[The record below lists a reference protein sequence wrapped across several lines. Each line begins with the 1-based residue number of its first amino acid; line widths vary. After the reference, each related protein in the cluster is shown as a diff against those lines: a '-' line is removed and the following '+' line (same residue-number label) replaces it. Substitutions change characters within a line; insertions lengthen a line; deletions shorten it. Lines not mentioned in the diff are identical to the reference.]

1 MDSVMDDCIL
11 LQPGSPI
18 RTSAAIALVCSLP
31 QLFAAYHVL
40 RRLPVPRHPP
50 YALIHLTSSESPSV
64 SNADGLSLK
73 ISSMKN
79 LYWFSRCII
88 IVVVTQTLNLKSLLG
103 DNFLISFQFDTFFFR
118 IVQFSRYK
126 MVETRGIEP
135 LTSCVQGRRS
145 PS

>member
-1 MDSVMDDCIL
+1 MGFVVKD
-11 LQPGSPI
+11 
-18 RTSAAIALVCSLP
+18 
-31 QLFAAYHVL
+31 LFL
-40 RRLPVPRHPP
+40 EK
-50 YALIHLTSSESPSV
+50 S
-64 SNADGLSLK
+64 
-73 ISSMKN
+73 

-88 IVVVTQTLNLKSLLG
+88 IVVVTQTLNLKFLLG
-103 DNFLISFQFDTFFFR
+103 DNFFDIFFYDTFFR

>member
-1 MDSVMDDCIL
+1 
-11 LQPGSPI
+11 
-18 RTSAAIALVCSLP
+18 
-31 QLFAAYHVL
+31 
-40 RRLPVPRHPP
+40 
-50 YALIHLTSSESPSV
+50 
-64 SNADGLSLK
+64 
-73 ISSMKN
+73 MKN

-88 IVVVTQTLNLKSLLG
+88 IVVVTQTLNLKFLLG
-103 DNFLISFQFDTFFFR
+103 DNFLISFQFDTSFR